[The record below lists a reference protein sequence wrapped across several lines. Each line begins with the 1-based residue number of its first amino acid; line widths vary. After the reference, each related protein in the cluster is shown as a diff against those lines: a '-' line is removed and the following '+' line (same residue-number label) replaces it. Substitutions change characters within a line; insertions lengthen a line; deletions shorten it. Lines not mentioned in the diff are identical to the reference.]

1 MTKGNDKPK
10 FKLRLSEAD
19 WESYAEEIEKKLPK
33 NPDKLDIDRL
43 ERSSESQFSNLQGNI
58 LVRRRST
65 KEPNL
70 G

>member
-33 NPDKLDIDRL
+33 NTDKSDIDRL
-43 ERSSESQFSNLQGNI
+43 E
-58 LVRRRST
+58 T
-65 KEPNL
+65 KFR
-70 G
+70 